1 MPQLKRAER
10 LVLCEIKMGGV
21 MRLDGVII
29 SFFACIAFAACNK
42 PAPKADAASA
52 PAASASASKH
62 IFSAQQ
68 QQLEQSRQLADEVQ
82 KAADAQRQQVDK
94 MLEGEAASAS
104 K

>member
-1 MPQLKRAER
+1 
-10 LVLCEIKMGGV
+10 

-52 PAASASASKH
+52 PAAASASASKH

-68 QQLEQSRQLADEVQ
+68 QQLEQSRQVSDEVQ

>member
-1 MPQLKRAER
+1 
-10 LVLCEIKMGGV
+10 
-21 MRLDGVII
+21 MRNLMCLLFCLAGLT
-29 SFFACIAFAACNK
+29 ACSK
-42 PAPKADAASA
+42 PAPKADGASA
-52 PAASASASKH
+52 PAAASASASKH

-68 QQLEQSRQLADEVQ
+68 QQLEQSRQVADEVQ